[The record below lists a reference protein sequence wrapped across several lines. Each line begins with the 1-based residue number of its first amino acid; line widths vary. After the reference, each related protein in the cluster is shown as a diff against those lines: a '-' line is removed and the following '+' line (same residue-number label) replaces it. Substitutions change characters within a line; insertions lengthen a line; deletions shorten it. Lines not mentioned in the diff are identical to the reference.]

1 MDTCISDSGDQAGG
15 GGLIG
20 SCSDDAATDQDVVP
34 PVLWPAGRFDARSG
48 AWSSHL
54 KGTRAVR
61 LALIDI
67 GHALLIMGDGND
79 EASRGS
85 SPRGI

>member
-20 SCSDDAATDQDVVP
+20 SCSDDAATDQDIIP
-34 PVLWPAGRFDARSG
+34 PVLWPAGRFNARWG
-48 AWSSHL
+48 GL
-54 KGTRAVR
+54 ER